1 MAVEGMKC
9 LYLFIAGNICNCL
22 KLAGILS
29 GRKMDINGKGKINTQ
44 DTRGRLKHTSKKGD
58 YKNFRKRH
66 GIKDKKH
73 FVVQICTKSIM
84 YT

>member
-29 GRKMDINGKGKINTQ
+29 GRKMDINGKGKMKYPKLQGVGWNT
-44 DTRGRLKHTSKKGD
+44 LV
-58 YKNFRKRH
+58 RKEI
-66 GIKDKKH
+66 IKTLEKD
-73 FVVQICTKSIM
+73 M
-84 YT
+84 A

>member
-1 MAVEGMKC
+1 M
-9 LYLFIAGNICNCL
+9 
-22 KLAGILS
+22 
-29 GRKMDINGKGKINTQ
+29 
-44 DTRGRLKHTSKKGD
+44 GRLKHTSKKGD

>member
-1 MAVEGMKC
+1 ME
-9 LYLFIAGNICNCL
+9 
-22 KLAGILS
+22 
-29 GRKMDINGKGKINTQ
+29 KGKWNTQ
-44 DTRGRLKHTSKKGD
+44 DTRGKLKHTSKKGD

-84 YT
+84 YTWRALSSKMDTFDWIH